1 MQEGCKLPSR
11 HGHVTWF
18 CSNAYVHGTL
28 RLFRSPSCTRPP
40 RRTGKQRQVPT
51 RHRVSC
57 TATVSL
63 GHSAEI
69 HYGASPPRRGSP
81 LPPYKVSAPLH
92 TKSEGR
98 RRECFAC
105 LGKTS
110 LKLALSRTKPIQVHK
125 ALSQSFSQARYSTKH
140 F

>member
-18 CSNAYVHGTL
+18 GTNAYVQGTP
-28 RLFRSPSCTRPP
+28 RLFRSPSCTTPP
-40 RRTGKQRQVPT
+40 RRCRQAKASAHKTPSLVHCHRLSRSPGRNPLQSFSTKEGVSSSPVQSVGTAPHQIGGSSTG
-51 RHRVSC
+51 
-57 TATVSL
+57 
-63 GHSAEI
+63 
-69 HYGASPPRRGSP
+69 
-81 LPPYKVSAPLH
+81 
-92 TKSEGR
+92 
-98 RRECFAC
+98 CFAC